1 MMNFQSSIKKFNEV
15 NDAATQQK
23 ENNEVIDLVDDILD
37 YDNPLKDTFTAD
49 PEDIFIDDNLFD
61 DFDQNYKKYIKMA
74 SDDILQG
81 KNLDQ
86 NNVLFEELPT
96 RQVRH
101 QLIKLNARLELAAN
115 KIKKKKSTD
124 KEIGKTKK
132 KKKTNV
138 STAKWLKKFD
148 FLDTREP
155 PTIDYSNN
163 ADISD
168 PQTIHHNNDV
178 IITDLGTADYKSD
191 NIDETNSEKT

>member
-101 QLIKLNARLELAAN
+101 QLIKPNARLELAAN

-132 KKKTNV
+132 KKKNKCENCKMV
-138 STAKWLKKFD
+138 
-148 FLDTREP
+148 
-155 PTIDYSNN
+155 
-163 ADISD
+163 
-168 PQTIHHNNDV
+168 
-178 IITDLGTADYKSD
+178 
-191 NIDETNSEKT
+191 EKI

>member
-1 MMNFQSSIKKFNEV
+1 MMPQLNKKK
-15 NDAATQQK
+15 TMK
-23 ENNEVIDLVDDILD
+23 LIDLVDDILD

-96 RQVRH
+96 RPVRH
-101 QLIKLNARLELAAN
+101 QLIKPNARLELAAN
-115 KIKKKKSTD
+115 KMKKKKSTD

-132 KKKTNV
+132 NKKNKCENCKMV
-138 STAKWLKKFD
+138 
-148 FLDTREP
+148 
-155 PTIDYSNN
+155 
-163 ADISD
+163 
-168 PQTIHHNNDV
+168 
-178 IITDLGTADYKSD
+178 
-191 NIDETNSEKT
+191 EKI